1 MVSNYFL
8 TTLFGRT
15 VNSPLQFLQILFRL
29 FAQSKQYVHSNE
41 HIIASEELDKTLL
54 QISHSD
60 FISNTLHSH
69 SIVAGGF
76 EVTS

>member
-1 MVSNYFL
+1 
-8 TTLFGRT
+8 
-15 VNSPLQFLQILFRL
+15 
-29 FAQSKQYVHSNE
+29 VHSNE

-69 SIVAGGF
+69 SIVAGGLP
-76 EVTS
+76 EMS